1 MEYRMHSVNG
11 KDIAEI
17 GKGSCMIKRSQDILD
32 VMVAVPSNKIILY
45 KENLD
50 EAFFDL
56 KTGLAGEILQKASN
70 YSIQLGIV
78 GDLSRYTS
86 KSLRDFIYESNKGNQ
101 IVFAATLE
109 EILQRLGQ

>member
-1 MEYRMHSVNG
+1 MEYRMHAVNG

-17 GKGSCMIKRSQDILD
+17 GEAACTIKTPQDMLD
-32 VMVAVPSNKIILY
+32 VMVAAPSNKIILHR
-45 KENLD
+45 ENLD

-56 KTGLAGEILQKASN
+56 KSGLAGRILQKASN

-78 GDLSRYTS
+78 GDFSRYTS
-86 KSLRDFIYESNKGNQ
+86 KSLRDFIFESNKGNQ

-109 EILQRLGQ
+109 EILQRFGR